1 MLLRMKD
8 EENKPWSEIKTAW
21 EKATGE
27 TVGGSTLSNR
37 YQRIKANFTVFS
49 PEDVSPLF
57 IYIYLLLVGIH
68 DMC

>member
-8 EENKPWSEIKTAW
+8 EENKPWSEIKSAW

-57 IYIYLLLVGIH
+57 IFFFFVAIR
-68 DMC
+68 DMY